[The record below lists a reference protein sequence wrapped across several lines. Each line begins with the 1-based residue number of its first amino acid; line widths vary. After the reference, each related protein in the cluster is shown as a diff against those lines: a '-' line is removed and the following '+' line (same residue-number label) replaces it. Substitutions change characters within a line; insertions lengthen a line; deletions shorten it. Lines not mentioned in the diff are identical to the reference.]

1 MRRLLHVVTS
11 ILLAFLFSTLA
22 NAAPP
27 TVAWAVTTSS
37 NPPLEL
43 DQFTFVHLLNVG
55 PRSAMDASGNLYVAA
70 SNTSCAVVLKYSAG
84 DGTIAW
90 RRDIC
95 PGFTMALALDSAGDV
110 LMTGAS
116 GSDALVTKLSAAD
129 GSTVWQQ
136 LLPPS
141 VGGAAAGV
149 SIGLDSADDARVAT
163 WDDGGVVTIYGLQ
176 DSDGATQWQRALADP
191 LGDDKVQA
199 FAVAGNGSCVL
210 SDVISDD
217 NNQSGTRTTFLDNFG
232 SIVWQVT
239 TGAGQLAFAPDG
251 NVIASGTGIVKRSAA
266 TGDILWSQAAGG
278 KFALDALG
286 NIYGTGLSG
295 PQTVSDIA
303 TFKITADGALAW
315 NNVLVD
321 STTQGQGSAIA
332 IDPQGNPVVAAF
344 AANSSHN
351 FQPTIKYSASD
362 GHVLWIGT
370 DGDASAGNSPH
381 EIQAGP
387 GGAIELGLAI
397 DQNFQVHGLRLV
409 HYTDVPA
416 SMLKA
421 NPTVALSSTANPS
434 VTGQTVTFAASITGT
449 AGAAGGTVDFLDGVT
464 PIAGCSGVA
473 VSGGSAACT
482 TSSLVAGNHT
492 IIATYSGDTNY
503 NSDSA
508 PAFGQTVNVPVKAD
522 PTMSIFG
529 SDSGAPGGQVF
540 FNANLSG
547 SGSFPTGTVTFFD
560 GASQIA
566 GCEAVPVAGGT
577 PTQSSA
583 SCATSALSIGMH
595 TINAQYSGDF
605 AYNPASAS
613 HAIDIEN
620 PPPATMSFTS
630 SANPST
636 QGDSVTFTWVL
647 SVLSGPAPT
656 GTADFLDG
664 GTAIPGCSAVPI
676 SASTAACTTSA
687 LTAGTHTISAN
698 YSGDA
703 NYGTTHTASTITQMV
718 QAAAG
723 QFTLTVSKAGSGSGS
738 VTSSPAGI
746 DCGATCAASFGSG
759 TSVTLT
765 AVADSGSTFS
775 GWSGGGCSGTG
786 SCMVAISAATTVT
799 ATFGATVAAN
809 PVRLG
814 NIATRGDVLTGE
826 NVMIGG
832 FIIGGSANKTV
843 AIVATGPSLAASGV
857 ANPLANPTLTL
868 VRSSDQTVIATNDDW
883 QTDAN
888 AAQLQASGFAPS
900 DPREAGI
907 LVNLPPGA
915 YTAIVSGVGNTTAVS
930 VSASSRSFPPDPS
943 GATGEGRNER

>member
-1 MRRLLHVVTS
+1 M
-11 ILLAFLFSTLA
+11 
-22 NAAPP
+22 
-27 TVAWAVTTSS
+27 
-37 NPPLEL
+37 
-43 DQFTFVHLLNVG
+43 
-55 PRSAMDASGNLYVAA
+55 
-70 SNTSCAVVLKYSAG
+70 LKYSAG

-217 NNQSGTRTTFLDNFG
+217 NNQSGTRTTFLDSFG

-278 KFALDALG
+278 NSPSTPSATYTERACPGPRRSATSPPSRSPPTALSR
-286 NIYGTGLSG
+286 GTTCLST
-295 PQTVSDIA
+295 PPRRARDPRSP
-303 TFKITADGALAW
+303 
-315 NNVLVD
+315 
-321 STTQGQGSAIA
+321 STRRAIRSL
-332 IDPQGNPVVAAF
+332 PRSPP
-344 AANSSHN
+344 NSSHN

-687 LTAGTHTISAN
+687 LTAGAHTISAN

-814 NIATRGDVLTGE
+814 NISTRMRGAHRQQRDDRRLHHRRHDQQDGRYHRHR
-826 NVMIGG
+826 
-832 FIIGGSANKTV
+832 AV
-843 AIVATGPSLAASGV
+843 ARGIRHHQL
-857 ANPLANPTLTL
+857 LANPTLTL
-868 VRSSDQTVIATNDDW
+868 VRSSDQSIVAANDDW
-883 QTDAN
+883 QTDPN
-888 AAQLQASGFAPS
+888 AG
-900 DPREAGI
+900 
-907 LVNLPPGA
+907 
-915 YTAIVSGVGNTTAVS
+915 
-930 VSASSRSFPPDPS
+930 
-943 GATGEGRNER
+943 